1 MKIKGSLRVA
11 ALVVCLMMTMAVC
24 ASAAEVEFEAVDTTQ
39 YYTSTEYQTV
49 YGARYNYGA
58 PNVADYRQYDLPYG
72 TASATAIGAMEKYTR
87 YLTTGSTV
95 QYGITSWSDVAVTPV
110 VYQRPAYTSPSGM
123 VRGDGSI
130 GTLRI
135 PSLNITMKV
144 WDGDFNSATAKGLW
158 HFSSSS
164 GWDGNV
170 GIFGHNRGTRYAI
183 GKAKDLK
190 AGDTITYET
199 VYGTRT
205 YEVSSVETISNTDW
219 SRLQGTADN
228 RITLVTC
235 LADHPEVR
243 VCVQAVEKS
252 FEP

>member
-1 MKIKGSLRVA
+1 MKIKESLRIVA
-11 ALVVCLMMTMAVC
+11 MVTCLMMTMA
-24 ASAAEVEFEAVDTTQ
+24 ASANAAEVEFEGVDTTR

-49 YGARYNYGA
+49 YGAQYNYGG
-58 PNVADYRQYDLPYG
+58 PNVVDYQQPDLSYG
-72 TASATAIGAMEKYTR
+72 VVSTTAIGAIEKYTR

-95 QYGITSWSDVAVTPV
+95 QYGLTSWSDVVVAPV

-144 WDGDFNSATAKGLW
+144 WGGDFNSATAKGLW
-158 HFSSSS
+158 HFGSSS

-183 GKAKDLK
+183 GKVKDLK
-190 AGDTITYET
+190 MGDTITYET
-199 VYGTRT
+199 VYGIRT
-205 YEVSSVETISNTDW
+205 YEVTSVETISNTDW

-235 LADHPEVR
+235 LADHPELR

-252 FEP
+252 INP